1 MSHQRLLKQLVKQEG
16 TDWGCF
22 ELPEPNTKRVSKPH
36 VPFAVDHDAPQR
48 ACKVK
53 KEPEPE
59 PEPELTLQ
67 PVKKRKAAPAG
78 EANAQARPKPAKTR
92 EPSVA
97 QLQARAQAVVD
108 ADAGDAGEAEELARL
123 RVRLAAAK
131 AKESETREEL
141 AQLQQTLAQS
151 MQAPC
156 SSEELAAA
164 VRAETQQLA
173 DDRAL
178 MAADIEAKNRTIA
191 TLQEQVDKAKGDCR
205 MLKKDGQKLIAEN
218 ARLASELNDRIF
230 DLKEFGEIK
239 ADQAKLNDLLA
250 ESEEEVRQLRAQLGR
265 VPSRDN
271 ASGRWSKRKRSEV
284 SKAKGKRPMGA
295 DADSEDDEDAHPLLA
310 VAGDGD
316 AGADSD
322 SSAEVGND
330 SSDDSEAA
338 GAGSGEDSNSDDDD
352 GDSDSEQA
360 VRKKTKRAFVAFNK
374 KQQRARAKAAAN
386 GRRRRAGARGSGDSH
401 TRGAGKLS
409 PEDKILYER
418 PTGLIDRQEIDFS
431 QVAYFRHMEWANKD
445 AMIAWARDVFKKKEQ
460 KASGGPFKVQ
470 AALDLFAL
478 ETPGTDHFANK
489 DFEAFI
495 TYWANWQN
503 TDTNPF
509 GLQGKR
515 HYLASLLYPET
526 FDRTQK
532 GWLFPKVDEESEEVS
547 DEAKKEARRI
557 DALKGKTNKYLQMIW
572 WWNKHLNIGNIRVK
586 NAL

>member
-22 ELPEPNTKRVSKPH
+22 ELPDPKSKRARTKH

-53 KEPEPE
+53 EEPE

-67 PVKKRKAAPAG
+67 PVKKRKAASAG
-78 EANAQARPKPAKTR
+78 EANAQAQPKPAKTR

-108 ADAGDAGEAEELARL
+108 AGDADAGESEELARL

-131 AKESETREEL
+131 EKERDTREEL
-141 AQLQQTLAQS
+141 AQIQQTLAQS
-151 MQAPC
+151 MQAPF

-164 VRAETQQLA
+164 VRAQTQVLA
-173 DDRAL
+173 DDREL
-178 MAADIEAKNRTIA
+178 MAADIETKNHTIA
-191 TLQEQVDKAKGDCR
+191 TLQAQVDKARGDCK
-205 MLKKDGQKLIAEN
+205 MLKQGGQLLIAEKE
-218 ARLASELNDRIF
+218 RLASELNDRIF
-230 DLKEFGEIK
+230 ELKKFETIE
-239 ADQAKLNDLLA
+239 ADYAKLNDLLA
-250 ESEEEVRQLRAQLGR
+250 ESEEEARQLRAQLGR
-265 VPSRDN
+265 VPARDN
-271 ASGRWSKRKRSEV
+271 SSGRWSKRKRCEV

-295 DADSEDDEDAHPLLA
+295 DADSEDDEDARLLLA

-330 SSDDSEAA
+330 SSDDSDAA
-338 GAGSGEDSNSDDDD
+338 GAGSGEDSDSDDS
-352 GDSDSEQA
+352 DSDSEQA

-374 KQQRARAKAAAN
+374 KMKGARAKAAAN
-386 GRRRRAGARGSGDSH
+386 GRRRRAGARGSGGKD

-409 PEDKILYER
+409 TTDKTLYER
-418 PTGLIDRQEIDFS
+418 PTGLKDRKDIDFS
-431 QVAYFRHMEWANKD
+431 QVEYFRHMKWADKA
-445 AMIAWARDVFKKKEQ
+445 AMLKWAREVFTKKGQ
-460 KASGGPFKVQ
+460 KPSGGPFKVQ

-478 ETPGTDHFANK
+478 PTPGTDHFAKK
-489 DFEAFI
+489 DFKAFI
-495 TYWANWQN
+495 TYWATWQN
-503 TDTNPF
+503 TDSDPF

-515 HYLASLLYPET
+515 HYLATLLYPEI
-526 FDRTQK
+526 FGPTQQK
-532 GWLFPKVDEESEEVS
+532 WLFPKVDEDSNDVS
-547 DEAKKEARRI
+547 NDAKEEARRV

-586 NAL
+586 NSL

>member
-1 MSHQRLLKQLVKQEG
+1 MSQQRLLKQLVKQEG

-22 ELPEPNTKRVSKPH
+22 ELPEPDTKRARTQYK
-36 VPFAVDHDAPQR
+36 PFAVDHDAPQR

-53 KEPEPE
+53 EEPEPE
-59 PEPELTLQ
+59 PEPELALQ
-67 PVKKRKAAPAG
+67 PVKKRKATSAG

-108 ADAGDAGEAEELARL
+108 AGDAGAGEADEVASL
-123 RVRLAAAK
+123 RKRLAAAK
-131 AKESETREEL
+131 AKEGEMREEL
-141 AQLQQTLAQS
+141 AQIKQTLAQS
-151 MQAPC
+151 MQAPF
-156 SSEELAAA
+156 SSGELAAA
-164 VRAETQQLA
+164 VREQTQMLE
-173 DDRAL
+173 DDREA
-178 MAADIEAKNRTIA
+178 MAADIETKNHTIA
-191 TLQEQVDKAKGDCR
+191 TLQEVVDKAKGDR
-205 MLKKDGQKLIAEN
+205 KILQKEGQRLVAEN

-230 DLKEFGEIK
+230 ELKEFGEIK
-239 ADQAKLNDLLA
+239 ADQTKLNDLLA
-250 ESEEEVRQLRAQLGR
+250 ESEEEVRRLRAQLGR
-265 VPSRDN
+265 IPARDN
-271 ASGRWSKRKRSEV
+271 SSGRWSKRKRCEV

-295 DADSEDDEDAHPLLA
+295 DADSDDDEDARLLLA
-310 VAGDGD
+310 VAGDG
-316 AGADSD
+316 ASGADSD

-330 SSDDSEAA
+330 SSDESEAA
-338 GAGSGEDSNSDDDD
+338 GAGSGEDSSADDS
-352 GDSDSEQA
+352 DSDSEQA

-374 KQQRARAKAAAN
+374 KMKDARAKAAAK
-386 GRRRRAGARGSGDSH
+386 GRRRRAAARDSGKD

-409 PEDKILYER
+409 SQDKILYER
-418 PTGLIDRQEIDFS
+418 PTGLKDRQEIDFS
-431 QVAYFRHMEWANKD
+431 QVAYFQKMKWTGKD
-445 AMIAWARDVFKKKEQ
+445 AMVAWARDVFKKKEQ

-478 ETPGTDHFANK
+478 PTPGTDHFDKK

-503 TDTNPF
+503 TDPDPS

-515 HYLASLLYPET
+515 HYLASLLYPEVFGPT
-526 FDRTQK
+526 MK
-532 GWLFPKVDEESEEVS
+532 EWLFPKVDEESDEVS
-547 DEAKKEARRI
+547 DEAKEVARRI